1 MENLK
6 TINEIKKDMVG
17 FYKKLNYLYSKANTK
32 SKRNRLLNSISI
44 IDVICSEE
52 YFNFNNLKGDWIN
65 DIKLQKDI
73 DNMFNIFCKNADNNM
88 LLIKNLSNK
97 TINDFISVQYT
108 FYKKYSTCNYLP
120 LDRILLL
127 VKEFYLSFEDEHL
140 EAFIKSFN
148 RDNIY
153 VEHFKTSYA
162 GLLFAFDLIKKNIIL
177 INSKYQENLYF
188 ASSLAH
194 ELGHAYESNLY
205 YKSDL
210 FDIGST
216 IFLETVSSFFE
227 YAFLKYLKNNYIHKK
242 EIDSELNVFYVEL
255 LEDAFSSSIIS
266 SMSNR
271 IINQNGEIYLN
282 NREVMNVAESQKEE
296 LNYFQNLPSY
306 QDEILYRDPI
316 VYYIG
321 KLLAISLY
329 DKYKA
334 NPKEFMKN
342 FRTALVNYP
351 RTGSIDSFEVVGI
364 TKEEL
369 LSGKVLRKE
378 LKNFIKDN

>member
-1 MENLK
+1 
-6 TINEIKKDMVG
+6 
-17 FYKKLNYLYSKANTK
+17 
-32 SKRNRLLNSISI
+32 
-44 IDVICSEE
+44 
-52 YFNFNNLKGDWIN
+52 
-65 DIKLQKDI
+65 
-73 DNMFNIFCKNADNNM
+73 
-88 LLIKNLSNK
+88 
-97 TINDFISVQYT
+97 
-108 FYKKYSTCNYLP
+108 
-120 LDRILLL
+120 
-127 VKEFYLSFEDEHL
+127 
-140 EAFIKSFN
+140 
-148 RDNIY
+148 
-153 VEHFKTSYA
+153 
-162 GLLFAFDLIKKNIIL
+162 
-177 INSKYQENLYF
+177 
-188 ASSLAH
+188 
-194 ELGHAYESNLY
+194 
-205 YKSDL
+205 
-210 FDIGST
+210 
-216 IFLETVSSFFE
+216 
-227 YAFLKYLKNNYIHKK
+227 
-242 EIDSELNVFYVEL
+242 L